1 MTTYIFKIITLLGG
15 LALFLFGMDVMGK
28 ALERQAGGKLQT
40 ILAKMSSN
48 VFKGFLLGL
57 GVTAV
62 IQSSSATTVMVVGF
76 VNSGIMTLK
85 QAVGV
90 IMGSNI
96 GTTVTA
102 WILSLSGLEGDS
114 FLIKLFKPST
124 LAPLIGVIGVVM
136 YMGKNEKR
144 KGIGTICLGFMALM
158 TGMDIMGDSME
169 FLESEPWF
177 AQLMISFSN
186 PIIGIIGIVMYMGK
200 NEKRRGIGTIC
211 LGFMA
216 LMTGMDLMSSSM
228 SFLKSEAWFADLM
241 ISFTNPVLGILFGA
255 VLTAV
260 IQSSS
265 ASVGILQGLCVTGAV
280 TYGAAIPIILGQ
292 NIGTCITAIMGA
304 IGANRN
310 ARRTAMVH
318 LLFNVVGAVMFAVV
332 FYGLGMVIE
341 WSFLEESVQ
350 AWDISLIHTAFNI
363 VATAVLMP
371 MNGLL
376 VKLAYLII
384 PHEYTPQKEEL
395 LDERLLATPAVAVQR
410 AHEIAGEM
418 ASDAAKAM
426 EKAMGLTKVFDA
438 AILEE
443 VTALEDKTDRYED
456 ALNTYLV
463 KLSAMNLSVH
473 DNRILNTLLY
483 TVSDIERMA
492 DHAMAIAK
500 AAQEMAEKKIEF
512 SSQARG
518 ELAVLEQAVLDIVNR
533 TVAAYGSFD
542 LGSAV
547 KIEPQEQVV
556 DALVRE
562 VKSRHVR
569 RLRDGKCTVE
579 YGFVLEDLLTACERT
594 ADHCS
599 NIAVEMLQVS
609 EGKLE
614 AHEYLNALKAGE
626 LHESAAFSE
635 RFARYKAQ
643 YAFPEE

>member
-1 MTTYIFKIITLLGG
+1 MTTYLFKFITLLGG

-40 ILAKMSSN
+40 ILSKMSGR
-48 VFKGFLLGL
+48 VWKGFLLGAA
-57 GVTAV
+57 VTAV

-90 IMGSNI
+90 IMGSNV

-102 WILSLSGLEGDS
+102 WILSLSGLEGDN
-114 FLIKLFKPST
+114 FLIKFFKPST
-124 LAPLIGVIGVVM
+124 LAPLIGIIGIIL
-136 YMGKNEKR
+136 YMGKSEKR
-144 KGIGTICLGFMALM
+144 KGIGTIM
-158 TGMDIMGDSME
+158 
-169 FLESEPWF
+169 
-177 AQLMISFSN
+177 
-186 PIIGIIGIVMYMGK
+186 
-200 NEKRRGIGTIC
+200 

-241 ISFTNPVLGILFGA
+241 ISFTNPIVGILFGA
-255 VLTAV
+255 VLTAI

-292 NIGTCITAIMGA
+292 NIGTCVTAMMGA

-318 LLFNVVGAVMFAVV
+318 LLFNVVGVLMFLVI
-332 FYGLGMVIE
+332 FYGLGMFID
-341 WSFLEESVQ
+341 WKFLSDSVQ
-350 AWDISLIHTAFNI
+350 AWDISAIHTGFNL
-363 VATAVLMP
+363 VATAVLLP
-371 MNGLL
+371 LNGLL
-376 VKLAYLII
+376 VKLAYAIV
-384 PHEYTPQKEEL
+384 PEVKETEKTEL

-410 AHEIAGEM
+410 AHEIAGQM
-418 ASDAAKAM
+418 AKDAARAM
-426 EKAMGLTKVFDA
+426 HLAMGLTKKFDEGT
-438 AILEE
+438 LEQ
-443 VTALEDKTDRYED
+443 VIALEDKTDRYED

-463 KLSAMNLSVH
+463 KLSGRSLSVS
-473 DNRILNTLLY
+473 DNHILNTLLY
-483 TVSDIERMA
+483 SISDIERMA
-492 DHAMAIAK
+492 DHAMAVAK
-500 AAQEMAEKKIEF
+500 AALEMEAKKIEF
-512 SSQARG
+512 SAQAKG
-518 ELAVLEQAVLDIVNR
+518 ELAVLEQAVLDIVDR

-542 LGSAV
+542 LDGAI

-569 RLRDGKCTVE
+569 RLRDGLCTVE

-599 NIAVEMLQVS
+599 NVAVEMLQVA

-626 LHESAAFSE
+626 LFESAAFSE

-643 YAFPEE
+643 YTFPEEG

>member
-1 MTTYIFKIITLLGG
+1 MTAYIFKIITLLGG
-15 LALFLFGMDVMGK
+15 LSLFLFGMDVMGK

-76 VNSGIMTLK
+76 VNSGIMTLN

-114 FLIKLFKPST
+114 FLIKFFKPST
-124 LAPLIGVIGVVM
+124 LAPLIGIIGILM

-158 TGMDIMGDSME
+158 TGMD
-169 FLESEPWF
+169 
-177 AQLMISFSN
+177 
-186 PIIGIIGIVMYMGK
+186 
-200 NEKRRGIGTIC
+200 
-211 LGFMA
+211 
-216 LMTGMDLMSSSM
+216 LMSSSM
-228 SFLKSEAWFADLM
+228 SFLKNEAWFADLM
-241 ISFTNPVLGILFGA
+241 ISFTNPILGILFGA

-265 ASVGILQGLCVTGAV
+265 ASIGILQGLCVTGAV

-318 LLFNVVGAVMFAVV
+318 LLFNVVGAVMFAVI
-332 FYGLGMVIE
+332 FYGAGLFVE
-341 WSFLEESVQ
+341 WTFLNDSVQ
-350 AWDISLIHTAFNI
+350 AWDISLIHTAFNL

-376 VKLAYLII
+376 VKLAYLFI

-410 AHEIAGEM
+410 AHEVATQM
-418 ASDAAKAM
+418 AMDSAEAM
-426 EKAMGLTKVFDA
+426 HLAMGLTKKFDA
-438 AILEE
+438 DIMKQVVE
-443 VTALEDKTDRYED
+443 LEDKTDRYQD
-456 ALNTYLV
+456 ALGTYLV
-463 KLSAMNLSVH
+463 KLSATNLSVH

-483 TVSDIERMA
+483 SISEIERMA

-500 AAQEMAEKKIEF
+500 AAQEMEDKKIEF
-512 SSQARG
+512 SKQAKG
-518 ELAVLEQAVLDIVNR
+518 ELAVLEQAVLDIVDR

-542 LGSAV
+542 RGQAV
-547 KIEPQEQVV
+547 KVEPQEQVV

-569 RLRDGKCTVE
+569 RLRDGLCTVE

-599 NIAVEMLQVS
+599 NMAVEMLQVA

-626 LHESAAFSE
+626 LHESAAYSD

-643 YAFPEE
+643 YVFPEDVT

>member
-1 MTTYIFKIITLLGG
+1 MTAYIFKIITLLGG

-114 FLIKLFKPST
+114 FIIKLFKPST
-124 LAPLIGVIGVVM
+124 LAPLIGIIGVIL

-144 KGIGTICLGFMALM
+144 KGIGTIMLGFMALM

-186 PIIGIIGIVMYMGK
+186 PIV
-200 NEKRRGIGTIC
+200 
-211 LGFMA
+211 
-216 LMTGMDLMSSSM
+216 
-228 SFLKSEAWFADLM
+228 
-241 ISFTNPVLGILFGA
+241 GILFGA
-255 VLTAV
+255 GLTAI

-265 ASVGILQGLCVTGAV
+265 ASVGILQGLCGTGVV
-280 TYGAAIPIILGQ
+280 TYGSAIPIILGQ

-318 LLFNVVGAVMFAVV
+318 LLFNVVGVLIFVV
-332 FYGLGMVIE
+332 AFYGMGMFID
-341 WSFLEESVQ
+341 WKFLSETAA
-350 AWDISLIHTAFNI
+350 AWDIAVIHTCFN
-363 VATAVLMP
+363 VAATIVLMP
-371 MNGLL
+371 LNGML
-376 VKLAYLII
+376 VKLAYLFI
-384 PHEYTPQKEEL
+384 PKEQTPQKVEL

-410 AHEIAGEM
+410 AQKIAGEM
-418 ASDAAKAM
+418 AADAAKAM
-426 EKAMGLTKVFDA
+426 HLAMGLTKKFDA
-438 AILEE
+438 AVMEQVME
-443 VTALEDKTDRYED
+443 LEDKTDRYED
-456 ALNTYLV
+456 ALGTYLV
-463 KLSAMNLSVH
+463 KLSGMNLSVS

-500 AAQEMAEKKIEF
+500 AALEMEEKKIEF
-512 SSQARG
+512 SNQAKG
-518 ELAVLEQAVLDIVNR
+518 ELAVLEQAVLDIVDR
-533 TVAAYGSFD
+533 TVAAYGTFNLD
-542 LGSAV
+542 KAI

-569 RLRDGKCTVE
+569 RLRDGLCTVE
-579 YGFVLEDLLTACERT
+579 YGFVLEDLLTACGRT

-599 NIAVEMLQVS
+599 NVAVEMLQVA

-626 LHESAAFSE
+626 LYESAAFAE
-635 RFARYKAQ
+635 HFARYKAK
-643 YAFPEE
+643 YAFPEEV

>member
-1 MTTYIFKIITLLGG
+1 MTAYIFKIITLLGG

-114 FLIKLFKPST
+114 FLIKFFKPST
-124 LAPLIGVIGVVM
+124 LAPLIGIFGILL
-136 YMGKNEKR
+136 YMGKSEKKR
-144 KGIGTICLGFMALM
+144 GIGTIMLGFMALM

-186 PIIGIIGIVMYMGK
+186 PIV
-200 NEKRRGIGTIC
+200 
-211 LGFMA
+211 
-216 LMTGMDLMSSSM
+216 
-228 SFLKSEAWFADLM
+228 
-241 ISFTNPVLGILFGA
+241 GILFGA
-255 VLTAV
+255 GLTAI

-265 ASVGILQGLCVTGAV
+265 ASVGILQGLCSTGVV

-318 LLFNVVGAVMFAVV
+318 LLFNVVGAVMFAVI
-332 FYGLGMVIE
+332 FYGLGMFIE
-341 WSFLEESVQ
+341 WKFLGDSVQ
-350 AWDISLIHTAFNI
+350 AWDISVIHTGFNLI
-363 VATAVLMP
+363 ATAVLMP

-376 VKLAYLII
+376 VKLAYVLV
-384 PHEYTPQKEEL
+384 PQVAEPQKTEL
-395 LDERLLATPAVAVQR
+395 LDSRLLATPAVAVQR

-418 ASDAAKAM
+418 AADAAKAM
-426 EKAMGLTKVFDA
+426 HLAMGLTKKFEA
-438 AILEE
+438 GILEQVIE
-443 VTALEDKTDRYED
+443 LEDKTDRYED

-463 KLSAMNLSVH
+463 KLSGMNLSVH

-492 DHAMAIAK
+492 DHAMAVAK
-500 AAQEMAEKKIEF
+500 AALEIEEKKIEF
-512 SSQARG
+512 SKQAKG
-518 ELAVLEQAVLDIVNR
+518 ELAVLEQAVLDIVDR
-533 TVAAYGSFD
+533 TVVAYGSFD
-542 LGSAV
+542 RSEAV

-569 RLRDGKCTVE
+569 RLRDGLCTVE
-579 YGFVLEDLLTACERT
+579 YGFILEDLLTACERT

-599 NIAVEMLQVS
+599 NVAVEMLQVS

-626 LHESAAFSE
+626 LYESAAFTE

-643 YAFPEE
+643 YAFPEEN

>member
-40 ILAKMSSN
+40 ILSKMSGK
-48 VFKGFLLGL
+48 VWKGFLLGAA
-57 GVTAV
+57 VTAV

-90 IMGSNI
+90 IMGSNV

-124 LAPLIGVIGVVM
+124 LAPLIGVIGIIL
-136 YMGKNEKR
+136 YMGKSEKK
-144 KGIGTICLGFMALM
+144 KGIGTIM
-158 TGMDIMGDSME
+158 
-169 FLESEPWF
+169 
-177 AQLMISFSN
+177 
-186 PIIGIIGIVMYMGK
+186 
-200 NEKRRGIGTIC
+200 

-216 LMTGMDLMSSSM
+216 LMTGMDLMSNSM
-228 SFLKSEAWFADLM
+228 SFLKTESWFADLM
-241 ISFTNPVLGILFGA
+241 ISFTNPVVGILFGA

-292 NIGTCITAIMGA
+292 NIGTCVTAMMGA

-318 LLFNVVGAVMFAVV
+318 LLFNVVGVLLFVV
-332 FYGLGMVIE
+332 IFYGLGMFIDWQFLGDPVHE
-341 WSFLEESVQ
+341 WNISV
-350 AWDISLIHTAFNI
+350 IHTGFNL
-363 VATAVLMP
+363 VATAVLLP
-371 MNGLL
+371 LNSLL
-376 VKLAYLII
+376 VKLAYAIV
-384 PHEYTPQKEEL
+384 PEVKEPEENAL

-410 AHEIAGEM
+410 AHAIAGQM
-418 ASDAAKAM
+418 AADAAKALRL
-426 EKAMGLTKVFDA
+426 AIDLTKKFDA
-438 AILEE
+438 SVMEQII
-443 VTALEDKTDRYED
+443 ALEDRTDHYED
-456 ALNTYLV
+456 ALGTYLV
-463 KLSAMNLSVH
+463 KLSDMRLSVH

-500 AAQEMAEKKIEF
+500 AALEMEEKKIEF
-512 SSQARG
+512 SKQAKG
-518 ELAVLEQAVLDIVNR
+518 ELAVLYQAVLDIADR
-533 TVAAYGSFD
+533 TVSAYTSFD
-542 LGSAV
+542 LEQAV

-569 RLRDGKCTVE
+569 RLRDGLCTVE

-599 NIAVEMLQVS
+599 NVAVEMLQVS

-626 LHESAAFSE
+626 LYESAAFAE

-643 YAFPEE
+643 YAFPEEK

>member
-1 MTTYIFKIITLLGG
+1 MTTYFFNVISLLGG
-15 LALFLFGMDVMGK
+15 LSLFLFGMDVMGK

-102 WILSLSGLEGDS
+102 WILSLSSLEGDS
-114 FLIKLFKPST
+114 ILIKIFKPST
-124 LAPLIGVIGVVM
+124 LAPLIGIIGIIL
-136 YMGKNEKR
+136 YMGKSEKK
-144 KGIGTICLGFMALM
+144 KGIGTIMLGFMALM
-158 TGMDIMGDSME
+158 TGMDIM
-169 FLESEPWF
+169 
-177 AQLMISFSN
+177 
-186 PIIGIIGIVMYMGK
+186 
-200 NEKRRGIGTIC
+200 
-211 LGFMA
+211 
-216 LMTGMDLMSSSM
+216 SSSM
-228 SFLKSEAWFADLM
+228 AFLKSEAWFADLM
-241 ISFTNPVLGILFGA
+241 ISFTNPAVGILFGA
-255 VLTAV
+255 ILTAI

-265 ASVGILQGLCVTGAV
+265 ASIGILQGLCVTGAV

-318 LLFNVVGAVMFAVV
+318 LLFNVVGAVMFSAI
-332 FYGLGMVIE
+332 FYGLGLFIE
-341 WSFLEESVQ
+341 WNFLGDSVQ
-350 AWDISLIHTAFNI
+350 AWDISVIHTGFNL
-363 VATAVLMP
+363 VATAVLIP

-376 VKLAYLII
+376 VKLAYLLV
-384 PHEYTPQKEEL
+384 PEVKEPEKNEL
-395 LDERLLATPAVAVQR
+395 LDTRLLATPAVAVQR
-410 AHEIAGEM
+410 AHEVAGQM
-418 ASDAAKAM
+418 AADAAMAM
-426 EKAMGLTKVFDA
+426 HLAMGLTKKFDA
-438 AILEE
+438 GIMEQVVE
-443 VTALEDKTDRYED
+443 LEDKTDRFED
-456 ALNTYLV
+456 TLGTYLV
-463 KLSAMNLSVH
+463 KLSGMNLSVS

-483 TVSDIERMA
+483 SASDIERIG
-492 DHAMAIAK
+492 DHALAVAR
-500 AAQEMAEKKIEF
+500 AAQEIEEKKIEF
-512 SSQARG
+512 SKQAKG
-518 ELAVLEQAVLDIVNR
+518 ELAVLEQAVLDIVDR

-542 LGSAV
+542 LEQAI

-569 RLRDGKCTVE
+569 RLRDGLCTVE

-599 NIAVEMLQVS
+599 NVAVEMLQVA

-626 LHESAAFSE
+626 LHESAAFNQ
-635 RFARYKAQ
+635 RFAKYKAQ
-643 YAFPEE
+643 YVFPEEH

>member
-1 MTTYIFKIITLLGG
+1 MTSYIFNLITLFGG

-28 ALERQAGGKLQT
+28 ALERSAGGKLQT
-40 ILAKMSSN
+40 ILAKMSST
-48 VFKGFLLGL
+48 VFRGFLLGL
-57 GVTAV
+57 AVTAV

-114 FLIKLFKPST
+114 FIIKLFKPST
-124 LAPLIGVIGVVM
+124 LSPILGTAGIIL
-136 YMGKNEKR
+136 YMFTNSEK
-144 KGIGTICLGFMALM
+144 KKSIGTILLGFMALM
-158 TGMDIMGDSME
+158 TGMDIMGDAME
-169 FLESEPWF
+169 FLEHEPWF

-186 PIIGIIGIVMYMGK
+186 PLV
-200 NEKRRGIGTIC
+200 
-211 LGFMA
+211 
-216 LMTGMDLMSSSM
+216 
-228 SFLKSEAWFADLM
+228 
-241 ISFTNPVLGILFGA
+241 GILFGA
-255 VLTAV
+255 VLTAI

-265 ASVGILQGLCVTGAV
+265 ASVGILQGLCGTGVVTFGS
-280 TYGAAIPIILGQ
+280 AIPIILGQ
-292 NIGTCITAIMGA
+292 NIGTCITAILGSV
-304 IGANRN
+304 GANRN

-318 LLFNVVGAVMFAVV
+318 LLFNVVGVAIFVV
-332 FYGLGMVIE
+332 AFYGLGLFID
-341 WSFLEESVQ
+341 WKFLNETAS
-350 AWDISLIHTAFNI
+350 AWNIAVIHTCFN
-363 VATAVLMP
+363 VAATCVLMP

-376 VKLAYLII
+376 VKLAYLFI
-384 PHEYTPQKEEL
+384 PKEQEPQKTEL
-395 LDERLLATPAVAVQR
+395 LDTRLLATPAVAVQR

-418 ASDAAKAM
+418 AADAAKAM
-426 EKAMGLTKVFDA
+426 HMAMALTKKFDPA
-438 AILEE
+438 VMDQVVE
-443 VTALEDKTDRYED
+443 LEDKTDHYED
-456 ALNTYLV
+456 ALGTYLV
-463 KLSAMNLSVH
+463 KLSNMSLSVS

-492 DHAMAIAK
+492 DHALAIAK
-500 AAQEMAEKKIEF
+500 AALEMEEKKIAF
-512 SSQARG
+512 SNQAKG
-518 ELAVLEQAVLDIVNR
+518 ELAVLEQAVLDIVDR
-533 TVAAYGSFD
+533 TVAAYGCFD
-542 LGSAV
+542 LEQAI

-556 DALVRE
+556 DALARE

-569 RLRDGKCTVE
+569 RLRDGLCTVE

-599 NIAVEMLQVS
+599 NIAVEMMQVA

-626 LHESAAFSE
+626 LNESAAFSE

-643 YAFPEE
+643 YAFPEEK

>member
-1 MTTYIFKIITLLGG
+1 MTAYIFKIITLLGG
-15 LALFLFGMDVMGK
+15 LALFLFGMDIMGK

-114 FLIKLFKPST
+114 FLIKFFKPST
-124 LAPLIGVIGVVM
+124 LAPLIGIFGILL
-136 YMGKNEKR
+136 YMSKSEK
-144 KGIGTICLGFMALM
+144 K
-158 TGMDIMGDSME
+158 
-169 FLESEPWF
+169 
-177 AQLMISFSN
+177 
-186 PIIGIIGIVMYMGK
+186 
-200 NEKRRGIGTIC
+200 RGIGTIM

-241 ISFTNPVLGILFGA
+241 ISFTNPTVGIIFGA
-255 VLTAV
+255 VLTAI

-265 ASVGILQGLCVTGAV
+265 ASVGILQGLCSTGVV

-318 LLFNVVGAVMFAVV
+318 LLFNVVGATMFAVI

-341 WSFLEESVQ
+341 WKFLGDSVQ
-350 AWDISLIHTAFNI
+350 AWDISVIHTGFNLI
-363 VATAVLMP
+363 ATAVLMP
-371 MNGLL
+371 LNGLL
-376 VKLAYLII
+376 VKLAYLLV
-384 PHEYTPQKEEL
+384 PQVAEPQKTEL

-410 AHEIAGEM
+410 AHEIAREM
-418 ASDAAKAM
+418 AADAAKGM
-426 EKAMGLTKVFDA
+426 HLAMGLTKKFEA
-438 AILEE
+438 GILEQVIE
-443 VTALEDKTDRYED
+443 LEDKTDRYED

-463 KLSAMNLSVH
+463 KLSGMNLSVH

-492 DHAMAIAK
+492 DHAMAVAK
-500 AAQEMAEKKIEF
+500 AALEIEEKKIEF
-512 SSQARG
+512 SKQAKG
-518 ELAVLEQAVLDIVNR
+518 ELAVLEQAVLDIVDR
-533 TVAAYGSFD
+533 TIVAYGSFD
-542 LGSAV
+542 RSEAV

-569 RLRDGKCTVE
+569 RLRDGLCTVE

-599 NIAVEMLQVS
+599 NVAVEMLQVA

-626 LHESAAFSE
+626 LHESAAFAE

-643 YAFPEE
+643 YAFPEEN

>member
-1 MTTYIFKIITLLGG
+1 MTAYIFKIITLLGG

-114 FLIKLFKPST
+114 FIIKLFKPST
-124 LAPLIGVIGVVM
+124 LAPLIGIIGVIL

-144 KGIGTICLGFMALM
+144 KGIGTIMLGFMALM

-186 PIIGIIGIVMYMGK
+186 PIV
-200 NEKRRGIGTIC
+200 
-211 LGFMA
+211 
-216 LMTGMDLMSSSM
+216 
-228 SFLKSEAWFADLM
+228 
-241 ISFTNPVLGILFGA
+241 GILFGA
-255 VLTAV
+255 GLTAI

-265 ASVGILQGLCVTGAV
+265 ASVGILQGLCGTGVV
-280 TYGAAIPIILGQ
+280 TYGSAIPIILGQ

-318 LLFNVVGAVMFAVV
+318 LLFNVVGVLIFVV
-332 FYGLGMVIE
+332 AFYGMGMFID
-341 WSFLEESVQ
+341 WKFLSETAA
-350 AWDISLIHTAFNI
+350 AWDIAVIHTCFN
-363 VATAVLMP
+363 VAATIVLMP
-371 MNGLL
+371 LNGML
-376 VKLAYLII
+376 VKLAYLFI
-384 PHEYTPQKEEL
+384 PKEQTPQKVEL

-410 AHEIAGEM
+410 AQKIAGEM
-418 ASDAAKAM
+418 AADAAKAM
-426 EKAMGLTKVFDA
+426 HLAMELTKKFDA
-438 AILEE
+438 PVMEQVME
-443 VTALEDKTDRYED
+443 LEDKTDRYED
-456 ALNTYLV
+456 ALGTYLV
-463 KLSAMNLSVH
+463 KLSGMNLSVS

-500 AAQEMAEKKIEF
+500 AALEMEEKKIEF
-512 SSQARG
+512 SNQAKG
-518 ELAVLEQAVLDIVNR
+518 ELAVLEQAVLDIVDR
-533 TVAAYGSFD
+533 TVAAYGTFNLD
-542 LGSAV
+542 KAI

-569 RLRDGKCTVE
+569 RLRDGLCTVE

-599 NIAVEMLQVS
+599 NVAVEMLQVA

-626 LHESAAFSE
+626 LYESAAFAE
-635 RFARYKAQ
+635 HFARYKAK
-643 YAFPEE
+643 YAFPEET

>member
-1 MTTYIFKIITLLGG
+1 MTAYLFKIITLLGG
-15 LALFLFGMDVMGK
+15 LALFLFGMDIMGK

-57 GVTAV
+57 GV
-62 IQSSSATTVMVVGF
+62 
-76 VNSGIMTLK
+76 
-85 QAVGV
+85 
-90 IMGSNI
+90 
-96 GTTVTA
+96 
-102 WILSLSGLEGDS
+102 
-114 FLIKLFKPST
+114 
-124 LAPLIGVIGVVM
+124 
-136 YMGKNEKR
+136 
-144 KGIGTICLGFMALM
+144 
-158 TGMDIMGDSME
+158 
-169 FLESEPWF
+169 
-177 AQLMISFSN
+177 
-186 PIIGIIGIVMYMGK
+186 
-200 NEKRRGIGTIC
+200 
-211 LGFMA
+211 
-216 LMTGMDLMSSSM
+216 
-228 SFLKSEAWFADLM
+228 
-241 ISFTNPVLGILFGA
+241 
-255 VLTAV
+255 TAV

-318 LLFNVVGAVMFAVV
+318 LLFNVVGAVMFAVI
-332 FYGLGMVIE
+332 FYGLGLFID
-341 WSFLEESVQ
+341 WKFLGASVR
-350 AWDISLIHTAFNI
+350 AWDISVIHTGFNL

-376 VKLAYLII
+376 VKLAYMLV
-384 PHEYTPQKEEL
+384 PEVAEAQKTEL
-395 LDERLLATPAVAVQR
+395 LDSRLLATPAVAVQR

-418 ASDAAKAM
+418 AADAAKAM
-426 EKAMGLTKVFDA
+426 HLAMGLTKQFDA
-438 AILEE
+438 GMMEQ
-443 VTALEDKTDRYED
+443 VVALEDKTDRYED
-456 ALNTYLV
+456 ALGTYLV
-463 KLSAMNLSVH
+463 KLSNRNLSVH

-483 TVSDIERMA
+483 SISDIERMA

-500 AAQEMAEKKIEF
+500 AAEEIEGKKIEF
-512 SSQARG
+512 SKQAKG
-518 ELAVLEQAVLDIVNR
+518 ELAVLERAVLDIVDR
-533 TVAAYGSFD
+533 TVAAYRGFD
-542 LGSAV
+542 REQAM

-569 RLRDGKCTVE
+569 RLRDGLCSVE

-599 NIAVEMLQVS
+599 NVAVEMLQVT

-626 LHESAAFSE
+626 LHESAAFAE
-635 RFARYKAQ
+635 QFAQYKAQ
-643 YAFPEE
+643 YAFPEEP

>member
-1 MTTYIFKIITLLGG
+1 MTAYIFKIISLLGG

-124 LAPLIGVIGVVM
+124 LAPLIGIIGIVM

-144 KGIGTICLGFMALM
+144 KGIGTIM
-158 TGMDIMGDSME
+158 
-169 FLESEPWF
+169 
-177 AQLMISFSN
+177 
-186 PIIGIIGIVMYMGK
+186 
-200 NEKRRGIGTIC
+200 

-216 LMTGMDLMSSSM
+216 LMTGMDLMSGSM
-228 SFLKSEAWFADLM
+228 SFLKTESWFADLM
-241 ISFTNPVLGILFGA
+241 ISFTNPIVGILFGA
-255 VLTAV
+255 ALTAI

-292 NIGTCITAIMGA
+292 NIGTCVTAMMGA

-332 FYGLGMVIE
+332 FYGLGMFIE
-341 WSFLEESVQ
+341 WQFLGDTVQ
-350 AWDISLIHTAFNI
+350 AWDISLIHTAFNV

-371 MNGLL
+371 LNGLL
-376 VKLAYLII
+376 VKLAYLFI
-384 PHEYTPQKEEL
+384 PAEHTPQKEEL
-395 LDERLLATPAVAVQR
+395 LDSRLLATPAVAVQR

-418 ASDAAKAM
+418 AADASEAM
-426 EKAMGLTKVFDA
+426 HLAMGLTKKFDA
-438 AILEE
+438 SVMEQ
-443 VTALEDKTDRYED
+443 VVQLEDKTDRYED

-463 KLSAMNLSVH
+463 QLSGMNLSVH

-492 DHAMAIAK
+492 DHAMAIAR
-500 AAQEMAEKKIEF
+500 AALEMEEKKIEF
-512 SSQARG
+512 SSQAKG
-518 ELAVLEQAVLDIVNR
+518 ELAVLEQAVLDIVDR
-533 TVAAYGSFD
+533 SVAAYGSFD
-542 LGSAV
+542 LEQAL

-562 VKSRHVR
+562 VKSRHVC
-569 RLRDGKCTVE
+569 RLRDGLCTVE

-599 NIAVEMLQVS
+599 NIAVEMLQVA

-626 LHESAAFSE
+626 LHESAAFNK
-635 RFARYKAQ
+635 RFAKYKAQ
-643 YAFPEE
+643 YAFPEEG

>member
-1 MTTYIFKIITLLGG
+1 MTNYIFNIITLLGG
-15 LALFLFGMDVMGK
+15 LALFLFGMDIMGK

-102 WILSLSGLEGDS
+102 WILSLSGLQGDS
-114 FLIKLFKPST
+114 FLIKFFKPST
-124 LAPLIGVIGVVM
+124 LAPLIAIV
-136 YMGKNEKR
+136 
-144 KGIGTICLGFMALM
+144 
-158 TGMDIMGDSME
+158 
-169 FLESEPWF
+169 
-177 AQLMISFSN
+177 
-186 PIIGIIGIVMYMGK
+186 GIVFYMFTK
-200 NEKRRGIGTIC
+200 SEKKKGIGTIC

-228 SFLKSEAWFADLM
+228 SFLKNEAWFADLM
-241 ISFTNPVLGILFGA
+241 ISFSNPILGILFGA

-265 ASVGILQGLCVTGAV
+265 ASIGILQGLCVTGAV

-318 LLFNVVGAVMFAVV
+318 LLFNVVGAVMFAVI
-332 FYGLGMVIE
+332 FYGLGLFAE
-341 WSFLEESVQ
+341 WKFLGDSVQ
-350 AWDISLIHTAFNI
+350 AWDISVIHTGFNL

-376 VKLAYLII
+376 VKLAYLLV
-384 PHEYTPQKEEL
+384 PQAAEPQKTEL
-395 LDERLLATPAVAVQR
+395 LDDRLLATPAVAVQR
-410 AHEIAGEM
+410 AHKVAEEM
-418 ASDAAKAM
+418 AADAAKAM
-426 EKAMGLTKVFDA
+426 HLAMGLTKKFESGVMEQVVD
-438 AILEE
+438 
-443 VTALEDKTDRYED
+443 LEDKTDRYED
-456 ALNTYLV
+456 ALGTYLV
-463 KLSAMNLSVH
+463 KLSNMNLSVG
-473 DNRILNTLLY
+473 DNRILNTVLY
-483 TVSDIERMA
+483 SISDIERMA
-492 DHAMAIAK
+492 DHALAIAK
-500 AAQEMAEKKIEF
+500 AAEEIEAKSIQF
-512 SSQARG
+512 SKQATG
-518 ELAVLEQAVLDIVNR
+518 ELAVLEQAVLDIVDR

-542 LGSAV
+542 REQAI

-569 RLRDGKCTVE
+569 RLRDGLCTVE

-599 NIAVEMLQVS
+599 NVAVEMLQVA

-635 RFARYKAQ
+635 QFAQYKAQ
-643 YAFPEE
+643 YAFPEEN

>member
-1 MTTYIFKIITLLGG
+1 MTAYLFKIITLLGG
-15 LALFLFGMDVMGK
+15 LALFLFGMDIMGK

-40 ILAKMSSN
+40 VLAKMSSN

-114 FLIKLFKPST
+114 FLIKFFKPST
-124 LAPLIGVIGVVM
+124 LAPLIGIIGILM
-136 YMGKNEKR
+136 YMGKNDKR

-158 TGMDIMGDSME
+158 TGMDIMSGSM
-169 FLESEPWF
+169 
-177 AQLMISFSN
+177 A
-186 PIIGIIGIVMYMGK
+186 
-200 NEKRRGIGTIC
+200 
-211 LGFMA
+211 
-216 LMTGMDLMSSSM
+216 
-228 SFLKSEAWFADLM
+228 FLKTEAWFADLM
-241 ISFTNPVLGILFGA
+241 ISFTNPVVGILFGA

-265 ASVGILQGLCVTGAV
+265 ASVGILQGLCSTGVV
-280 TYGAAIPIILGQ
+280 TYGAALPIILGQ
-292 NIGTCITAIMGA
+292 NIGTCVTAVMGA

-318 LLFNVVGAVMFAVV
+318 LLFNVVGAAMFALV
-332 FYGLGMVIE
+332 FYGLGTVIE
-341 WSFLEESVQ
+341 WRFLNDSVQ
-350 AWDISLIHTAFNI
+350 AWDISVIHTGFNL

-376 VKLAYLII
+376 VKLAYAIV
-384 PHEYTPQKEEL
+384 PEVKEPEKTEL
-395 LDERLLATPAVAVQR
+395 LDSRLLATPAVAVQR

-418 ASDAAKAM
+418 AADAAKAM
-426 EKAMGLTKVFDA
+426 HLAMGLTRKFDSGTMERV
-438 AILEE
+438 IE
-443 VTALEDKTDRYED
+443 LEDKTDRYED

-463 KLSAMNLSVH
+463 KLSGMHLSVR
-473 DNRILNTLLY
+473 DNRVLNTLLY
-483 TVSDIERMA
+483 TVADIERMA
-492 DHAMAIAK
+492 DHAIAVAK
-500 AAQEMAEKKIEF
+500 AALEIEEKKIEF
-512 SSQARG
+512 SSQAKG
-518 ELAVLEQAVLDIVNR
+518 ELAVLEQAVLDIVDR

-542 LGSAV
+542 LDSAIQ
-547 KIEPQEQVV
+547 IEPREQVV

-569 RLRDGKCTVE
+569 RLRDGLCTVE

-599 NIAVEMLQVS
+599 NVAVEMLQVS

-626 LHESAAFSE
+626 LQQSAAFAE
-635 RFARYKAQ
+635 QFARYKAQ
-643 YAFPEE
+643 YAFPEDVT

>member
-1 MTTYIFKIITLLGG
+1 MTAYIFKIISLLGG

-114 FLIKLFKPST
+114 FIVKFFKPST
-124 LAPLIGVIGVVM
+124 LAPLIAIFGIM
-136 YMGKNEKR
+136 LYMSKSEKKR
-144 KGIGTICLGFMALM
+144 GIGTIMLGFMALM
-158 TGMDIMGDSME
+158 TGMDIMSSSMS
-169 FLESEPWF
+169 FLKTEAWF
-177 AQLMISFSN
+177 AELMISFSN
-186 PIIGIIGIVMYMGK
+186 PI
-200 NEKRRGIGTIC
+200 
-211 LGFMA
+211 
-216 LMTGMDLMSSSM
+216 
-228 SFLKSEAWFADLM
+228 
-241 ISFTNPVLGILFGA
+241 LGILFGA
-255 VLTAV
+255 LLTAI

-265 ASVGILQGLCVTGAV
+265 ASVGILQSLCVTGAV
-280 TYGAAIPIILGQ
+280 TYGSAIPIILGQ
-292 NIGTCITAIMGA
+292 NIGTCITAIMGS

-318 LLFNVVGAVMFAVV
+318 LLFNVVGAVMFAVI
-332 FYGLGMVIE
+332 FYGLGLFIE
-341 WSFLEESVQ
+341 WQFLDEAVA
-350 AWDISLIHTAFNI
+350 AWDIAVIHTCFNV

-376 VKLAYLII
+376 VKLAYVLV
-384 PHEYTPQKEEL
+384 PHQEAPQKIEL
-395 LDERLLATPAVAVQR
+395 LDARLLATPAVAVQR

-418 ASDAAKAM
+418 AADASRAM
-426 EKAMGLTKVFDA
+426 HLAMGLTKKFDPDVMQQV
-438 AILEE
+438 IE
-443 VTALEDKTDRYED
+443 LEDKTDRYQD
-456 ALNTYLV
+456 ALGTYLLN
-463 KLSAMNLSVH
+463 LSGTNLSVQ

-500 AAQEMAEKKIEF
+500 AAREMEEKNIEF
-512 SSQARG
+512 SRQAKS
-518 ELAVLEQAVLDIVNR
+518 ELEVLEQAVLDIVDR
-533 TVAAYGSFD
+533 TVVAYGNFD
-542 LGSAV
+542 RDQAL
-547 KIEPQEQVV
+547 KIEPREQVV
-556 DALVRE
+556 DTLVKE

-569 RLRDGKCTVE
+569 RLRDGLCTVE
-579 YGFVLEDLLTACERT
+579 YGFVLEDLLTACKRT

-599 NIAVEMLQVS
+599 NVAVEMLQVT

-626 LHESAAFSE
+626 LHESAAFAE
-635 RFARYKAQ
+635 QFARYKAQ
-643 YAFPEE
+643 YAFPDEQ

>member
-1 MTTYIFKIITLLGG
+1 MTAYIFKIITLLGG
-15 LALFLFGMDVMGK
+15 LALFLFGMDTMGK

-40 ILAKMSSN
+40 VLAKMSSN
-48 VFKGFLLGL
+48 VFRGFLLGL

-102 WILSLSGLEGDS
+102 WVLSLSGLEGDS
-114 FLIKLFKPST
+114 FIIKLFKPST
-124 LAPLIGVIGVVM
+124 LAPLIGIIGIVLFM
-136 YMGKNEKR
+136 FTKSEKK
-144 KGIGTICLGFMALM
+144 KGIGTIMLGFLALM
-158 TGMDIMGDSME
+158 TGMEIMGNSME
-169 FLESEPWF
+169 FLENEPWF

-186 PIIGIIGIVMYMGK
+186 PIV
-200 NEKRRGIGTIC
+200 
-211 LGFMA
+211 
-216 LMTGMDLMSSSM
+216 
-228 SFLKSEAWFADLM
+228 
-241 ISFTNPVLGILFGA
+241 GILFGA
-255 VLTAV
+255 ALTAV

-265 ASVGILQGLCVTGAV
+265 ASVGILQGLCGTGVVTFGS
-280 TYGAAIPIILGQ
+280 AIPIILGQ
-292 NIGTCITAIMGA
+292 NIGTCVTAMMGA

-318 LLFNVVGAVMFAVV
+318 LLFNVVGVTIFVVV
-332 FYGLGMVIE
+332 FYGLGLFID
-341 WSFLEESVQ
+341 WQFLQEAAA
-350 AWDISLIHTAFNI
+350 AWDIAVIHTCFN
-363 VATAVLMP
+363 VAATIVLMP

-376 VKLAYLII
+376 VKLAYLFI
-384 PHEYTPQKEEL
+384 PREETPQKEEL
-395 LDERLLATPAVAVQR
+395 LDDRLLATPAVAVQR
-410 AHEIAGEM
+410 AHEIAGQM
-418 ASDAAKAM
+418 AADARDAM
-426 EKAMGLTKVFDA
+426 RLAIGLTDKFDA
-438 AILEE
+438 SVMEQ
-443 VTALEDKTDRYED
+443 VVALEDRTDRYED
-456 ALNTYLV
+456 ALGTYLV
-463 KLSAMNLSVH
+463 KLSGMNLSVH

-483 TVSDIERMA
+483 TISDIERMG
-492 DHAMAIAK
+492 DHALAVAK
-500 AAQEMAEKKIEF
+500 AALEIEKKKIAF
-512 SSQARG
+512 SKQAKG
-518 ELAVLEQAVLDIVNR
+518 ELAVLYQAVLDIADR
-533 TVAAYGSFD
+533 TVAAYASFD
-542 LGSAV
+542 LEQAV

-569 RLRDGKCTVE
+569 RLRDGLCTVE

-599 NIAVEMLQVS
+599 NVAVEMLQVA

-643 YAFPEE
+643 YAFPEEN

>member
-1 MTTYIFKIITLLGG
+1 MTTYIFNIISLLGG
-15 LALFLFGMDVMGK
+15 LALFLFGMDTMGK
-28 ALERQAGGKLQT
+28 SLERQAGGKLQT
-40 ILAKMSSN
+40 ILAKMSGT
-48 VFKGFLLGL
+48 VIKGFLLGAAA
-57 GVTAV
+57 TAV

-90 IMGSNI
+90 IMGSNV
-96 GTTVTA
+96 GTTITA

-114 FLIKLFKPST
+114 FLIKFFKPST
-124 LAPLIGVIGVVM
+124 LAPLIG
-136 YMGKNEKR
+136 
-144 KGIGTICLGFMALM
+144 T
-158 TGMDIMGDSME
+158 
-169 FLESEPWF
+169 
-177 AQLMISFSN
+177 
-186 PIIGIIGIVMYMGK
+186 IGIILFMFTK
-200 NEKRRGIGTIC
+200 SEKKKGVGTIM

-228 SFLKSEAWFADLM
+228 AFLKTESWFADLM
-241 ISFTNPVLGILFGA
+241 ISFTNPIVGILFGA

-292 NIGTCITAIMGA
+292 NIGTCVTAMMGA

-310 ARRTAMVH
+310 ARRTAVVH
-318 LLFNVVGAVMFAVV
+318 LLFNVVGVVLFVVV
-332 FYGLGMVIE
+332 FYGLGLFID
-341 WSFLEESVQ
+341 WKFLGDAVQ
-350 AWDISLIHTAFNI
+350 AWDISVIHTGFNL
-363 VATAVLMP
+363 VVTAVLLP

-376 VKLAYLII
+376 VKLAYLVI
-384 PHEYTPQKEEL
+384 PREHTPQKQEL

-410 AHEIAGEM
+410 AHEIAAEM
-418 ASDAAKAM
+418 AADSAKAM
-426 EKAMGLTKVFDA
+426 RLAMGLTKKFEAGIMEQVV
-438 AILEE
+438 E
-443 VTALEDKTDRYED
+443 LEDRTDRYED
-456 ALNTYLV
+456 ALGTYLV
-463 KLSAMNLSVH
+463 KLSGTNLSVN
-473 DNRILNTLLY
+473 DNRALNTLLY
-483 TVSDIERMA
+483 SISDIERMG
-492 DHAMAIAK
+492 DHAMAVAK
-500 AAQEMAEKKIEF
+500 AAQEIEEKKIDF
-512 SSQARG
+512 SAQAKA
-518 ELAVLEQAVLDIVNR
+518 ELAVLERAVLDIVDR
-533 TVAAYGSFD
+533 TVAAYTSFD
-542 LGSAV
+542 LEQAL

-569 RLRDGKCTVE
+569 RLRDGLCTVE

-599 NIAVEMLQVS
+599 NVAVEMLQVA

-614 AHEYLNALKAGE
+614 AHEYLNALKGGE

-643 YAFPEE
+643 YSFPDEQ

>member
-1 MTTYIFKIITLLGG
+1 MTAYVFKIITLLGG

-114 FLIKLFKPST
+114 FIIKLFKPST
-124 LAPLIGVIGVVM
+124 LAPLIGIIGVVM

-186 PIIGIIGIVMYMGK
+186 PIIGI
-200 NEKRRGIGTIC
+200 
-211 LGFMA
+211 
-216 LMTGMDLMSSSM
+216 
-228 SFLKSEAWFADLM
+228 
-241 ISFTNPVLGILFGA
+241 LFGA
-255 VLTAV
+255 GLTAI

-292 NIGTCITAIMGA
+292 NIGTCVTAMMGA

-332 FYGLGMVIE
+332 FYGLGMFIE
-341 WSFLEESVQ
+341 WQFLGDAVQ
-350 AWDISLIHTAFNI
+350 AWDISLIHTAFNV

-371 MNGLL
+371 LNGLL
-376 VKLAYLII
+376 VKLAYAIV
-384 PHEYTPQKEEL
+384 PEVKEPEKTEL
-395 LDERLLATPAVAVQR
+395 LDERLLGTPAVAVQR
-410 AHEIAGEM
+410 AQEIAGEM
-418 ASDAAKAM
+418 AADAAKAM
-426 EKAMGLTKVFDA
+426 HLAMGMTKKFDA
-438 AILEE
+438 SVMEQIAE
-443 VTALEDKTDRYED
+443 LEDKTDRYED

-492 DHAMAIAK
+492 DHAMAIAR
-500 AAQEMAEKKIEF
+500 AALEMEEKKIGF
-512 SSQARG
+512 SAQAKG
-518 ELAVLEQAVLDIVNR
+518 ELAVLEQAVLDIVDR

-542 LGSAV
+542 LDNAV

-569 RLRDGKCTVE
+569 RLRDGLCTVE

-626 LHESAAFSE
+626 LHESAAFNK

-643 YAFPEE
+643 YAFPEEG

>member
-1 MTTYIFKIITLLGG
+1 MTAYIFKIITLLGG

-114 FLIKLFKPST
+114 FIIKLFKPST
-124 LAPLIGVIGVVM
+124 LAPLIGIIGVIL

-144 KGIGTICLGFMALM
+144 KGIGTIMLGFMALM

-186 PIIGIIGIVMYMGK
+186 PIV
-200 NEKRRGIGTIC
+200 
-211 LGFMA
+211 
-216 LMTGMDLMSSSM
+216 
-228 SFLKSEAWFADLM
+228 
-241 ISFTNPVLGILFGA
+241 GILFGA
-255 VLTAV
+255 GLTAI

-265 ASVGILQGLCVTGAV
+265 ASVGILQGLCGTGVV
-280 TYGAAIPIILGQ
+280 TYGSAIPIILGQ

-318 LLFNVVGAVMFAVV
+318 LLFNVVGVLIFVV
-332 FYGLGMVIE
+332 AFYGMGMFID
-341 WSFLEESVQ
+341 WKFLSETAA
-350 AWDISLIHTAFNI
+350 AWDIAVIHTCFN
-363 VATAVLMP
+363 VAATIVLMP
-371 MNGLL
+371 LNGML
-376 VKLAYLII
+376 VKLAYLFI
-384 PHEYTPQKEEL
+384 PKEQEPQKMEL

-410 AHEIAGEM
+410 AQKIASEM
-418 ASDAAKAM
+418 AADAAKAM
-426 EKAMGLTKVFDA
+426 HLAMGLTKKFDA
-438 AILEE
+438 AVMEQVME
-443 VTALEDKTDRYED
+443 LEDKTDRYED
-456 ALNTYLV
+456 ALGTYLV
-463 KLSAMNLSVH
+463 KLSGMNLSVS

-500 AAQEMAEKKIEF
+500 AALEMEEKKIEF
-512 SSQARG
+512 SNQAKG
-518 ELAVLEQAVLDIVNR
+518 ELAVLEQAVLDIVDR
-533 TVAAYGSFD
+533 TVAAYGSFNLD
-542 LGSAV
+542 LAI

-569 RLRDGKCTVE
+569 RLRDGLCTVE

-599 NIAVEMLQVS
+599 NVAVEMLQVA

-626 LHESAAFSE
+626 LYESAAFTE

-643 YAFPEE
+643 YAFPEEN

>member
-1 MTTYIFKIITLLGG
+1 MTTYIFNVISLLGG

-28 ALERQAGGKLQT
+28 SLERTAGGKMQT

-48 VFKGFLLGL
+48 VFKGFLLGM

-76 VNSGIMTLK
+76 VNSGIMTLN

-102 WILSLSGLEGDS
+102 WMLSLAGLEGDS
-114 FLIKLFKPST
+114 FLIRFFKPST
-124 LAPLIGVIGVVM
+124 LAPLIGIMGIVL
-136 YMGKNEKR
+136 YMGNSEK
-144 KGIGTICLGFMALM
+144 KKSIGTIM
-158 TGMDIMGDSME
+158 
-169 FLESEPWF
+169 
-177 AQLMISFSN
+177 
-186 PIIGIIGIVMYMGK
+186 
-200 NEKRRGIGTIC
+200 

-228 SFLKSEAWFADLM
+228 SFLKHEAWFAELM
-241 ISFTNPVLGILFGA
+241 ISFTNPIVGILFGA

-318 LLFNVVGAVMFAVV
+318 LLFNVVGATMFAVI
-332 FYGLGMVIE
+332 FYGLNLVIGWE
-341 WSFLEESVQ
+341 FLGDSVQ
-350 AWDISLIHTAFNI
+350 AWDISVIHTCFNV

-376 VKLAYLII
+376 VKLAYVLV
-384 PHEYTPQKEEL
+384 PQKNTPQKTEL

-410 AHEIAGEM
+410 AHEIATQM
-418 ASDAAKAM
+418 AADSAEAM
-426 EKAMGLTKVFDA
+426 NLAMGLTRKFTESVFEQV
-438 AILEE
+438 IE
-443 VTALEDKTDRYED
+443 LEDKTDRYED
-456 ALNTYLV
+456 ALGTYLV
-463 KLSAMNLSVH
+463 KLSNLNLSVS

-483 TVSDIERMA
+483 TIADIERVA
-492 DHAMAIAK
+492 DHAVAVGK
-500 AAQEMAEKKIEF
+500 AALEMKEKQINF
-512 SSQARG
+512 SSQAKA
-518 ELAVLEQAVLDIVNR
+518 ELEVLARAVSDVMER
-533 TVAAYGSFD
+533 TVAAYRDFD
-542 LGSAV
+542 HELALKV
-547 KIEPQEQVV
+547 EPQEQVV
-556 DALVRE
+556 DALARE

-569 RLRDGKCTVE
+569 RLRDGLCTVE
-579 YGFVLEDLLTACERT
+579 YGFVLEDLLTAFERT

-599 NIAVEMLQVS
+599 NVAVEMLQVA

-626 LHESAAFSE
+626 LHESAAFTE

-643 YAFPEE
+643 YVFPDEQ

>member
-124 LAPLIGVIGVVM
+124 LAPLIGIV
-136 YMGKNEKR
+136 
-144 KGIGTICLGFMALM
+144 
-158 TGMDIMGDSME
+158 
-169 FLESEPWF
+169 
-177 AQLMISFSN
+177 
-186 PIIGIIGIVMYMGK
+186 GIVMYMGK

-241 ISFTNPVLGILFGA
+241 ISFTNPILGILFGA

-318 LLFNVVGAVMFAVV
+318 LLFNVVGATMFALV

-341 WSFLEESVQ
+341 WNFLNDSVR
-350 AWDISLIHTAFNI
+350 AWDISLIHTAFNV

-426 EKAMGLTKVFDA
+426 EKAMGLTKRFDA
-438 AILEE
+438 AVLDQ

-492 DHAMAIAK
+492 DHAMAIAR

-518 ELAVLEQAVLDIVNR
+518 ELAVLEQAVLDIVHR
-533 TVAAYGSFD
+533 TVTAYGSFD

-569 RLRDGKCTVE
+569 RLRDGLCTVE

-614 AHEYLNALKAGE
+614 AHEYLSALKAGE